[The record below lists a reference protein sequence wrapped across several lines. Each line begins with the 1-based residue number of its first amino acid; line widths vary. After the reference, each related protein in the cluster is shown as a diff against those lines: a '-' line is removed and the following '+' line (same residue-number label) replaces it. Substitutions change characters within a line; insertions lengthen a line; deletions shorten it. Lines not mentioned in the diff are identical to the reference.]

1 NGASAAL
8 FIASSSVT
16 GLDLRNN
23 VFSNSYDT
31 TSLADQ
37 AFAIYSLGN
46 AAALTTID
54 FNDYYVSGTGTP
66 LVGHL
71 GSAGAANDKLAL
83 SDWKTATGKD
93 VSSLAADPKFVSA
106 TDLHIDTSGGVTPI
120 ENTGAVI
127 VAVANDIDG
136 DVRNPSTPD
145 IGADE
150 VRCHTAIVT
159 ESCNDGSVC
168 STDACN
174 PTDGACSYVAA
185 NAGGT
190 CRSSAGSCDLA
201 ETCDGTSTACP
212 ADAFIPAA
220 VECRASAGDC
230 DAAETC
236 TGVSAACPA
245 DAFEPATTV
254 CRGAAGACD
263 AAEACTGSSATCPA
277 DSILSAGTEC
287 RGAAGLCDVAEA
299 CDGASVACPADA
311 FVAAS
316 TTCRAAAGD
325 CDVEDTCTGTS
336 ADCTDVFEPAT
347 VECRASTAACDP
359 AELCTGGTATCPA
372 DAVNQSTPVG
382 GGVTASHDKPS
393 STTTISWSSESNP
406 GPFNVYRGAFSA
418 AWPFTYNQSCYA
430 SLIPA
435 TSTTDTTTPSSG
447 QAFFYLVSRK
457 EASCNESNL
466 GQASN
471 GNDRPTAAA
480 CPAAAPD
487 GDGDG
492 IADNLDVCPG
502 VYDPTQAD
510 LDADGR
516 GDACD
521 NCPSVSNPSQQDIDA
536 DTIGDACDPDLDGDG
551 VANGSDNCP
560 SVPNADQLDTDND
573 TIGDAC
579 DI

>member
-1 NGASAAL
+1 
-8 FIASSSVT
+8 
-16 GLDLRNN
+16 
-23 VFSNSYDT
+23 
-31 TSLADQ
+31 
-37 AFAIYSLGN
+37 
-46 AAALTTID
+46 
-54 FNDYYVSGTGTP
+54 
-66 LVGHL
+66 
-71 GSAGAANDKLAL
+71 
-83 SDWKTATGKD
+83 
-93 VSSLAADPKFVSA
+93 
-106 TDLHIDTSGGVTPI
+106 VTPI